1 MQESKTNQKQKQE
14 THLSLQK
21 ICWFVTQCRMLPI
34 GGGWLT
40 LKILIRAER
49 GSMKSFVNC
58 EILLVDIVACGKF
71 DPICARRF

>member
-1 MQESKTNQKQKQE
+1 
-14 THLSLQK
+14 
-21 ICWFVTQCRMLPI
+21 MLPI

-40 LKILIRAER
+40 LKMLIRAER
-49 GSMKSFVNC
+49 GSTKSFVNC